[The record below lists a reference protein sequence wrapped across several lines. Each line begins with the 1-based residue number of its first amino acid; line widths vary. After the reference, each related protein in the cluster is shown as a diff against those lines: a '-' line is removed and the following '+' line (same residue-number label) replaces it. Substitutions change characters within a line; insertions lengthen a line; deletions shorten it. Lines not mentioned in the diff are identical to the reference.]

1 VASIFC
7 DFRAKENLKVGFDK
21 GLVWCLYLFDLNG
34 DAVHIS
40 LTKEQALKVA
50 AELNKALGYVDP
62 CVECMEGGCPK
73 E

>member
-1 VASIFC
+1 M
-7 DFRAKENLKVGFDK
+7 KENLKVGFDK

-50 AELNKALGYVDP
+50 AELNKALGK
-62 CVECMEGGCPK
+62 EG
-73 E
+73 EVI

>member
-1 VASIFC
+1 MASIFC

-21 GLVWCLYLFDLNG
+21 GLAWCLYLFDFNG

-50 AELNKALGYVDP
+50 TEINKALGK
-62 CVECMEGGCPK
+62 EG
-73 E
+73 EAI